1 MTDILRKIGR
11 FWLGDAAPKLP
22 PREIFF
28 SALGAGLGMVAV
40 AWVSRFYIGDASL
53 FLVASMGAATVL
65 FYAAPHSPLAQP
77 WPFVG
82 GHLVSA
88 TVGVTCAYLL
98 DDLALAAALAIS
110 LAILSMLLLRCLHPP
125 GGAVAL
131 LAVLGG
137 DSVRDLGYQFVLM
150 PVAVNVA
157 LMLATVLVVVNL
169 TPGRRYPVGLAVPTK
184 QQQADLD
191 ITASAF
197 DQEDLKAALAQM
209 KTYIDI
215 SQGDLSK
222 IYALAALESKKR
234 RMGFIHC
241 RDIMTHPVLSAEF
254 GTPLGEAWALMHK
267 HKIKSLPVV
276 DRAKRVVGIVT
287 VNDFVK
293 EAHGFSGDGAIH
305 ERLMQLIKR
314 TTALTSDKAEVVGQV
329 MTSPAM
335 TVSEETHILSLVPI
349 FAERGIHHLPV
360 VNDEKRLIGMITR
373 YDVMQALHDHEG
385 LR

>member
-1 MTDILRKIGR
+1 MKDIVQRMGR
-11 FWLGDAAPKLP
+11 FWVGEGAPRLALV
-22 PREIFF
+22 EIFF

-40 AWVSRFYIGDASL
+40 AWVSHYYIGDAGV

-88 TVGVTCAYLL
+88 TVGVTCAYLFESV
-98 DDLALAAALAIS
+98 ALAVALAIA
-110 LAILSMLLLRCLHPP
+110 LAIFLMLLLRCLHPP

-137 DSVRDLGYQFVLM
+137 DSVRDMGYQFVLM
-150 PVAVNVA
+150 PVALNVA
-157 LMLATVLVVVNL
+157 LMLAVVLVIVNL
-169 TPGRRYPVGLAVPTK
+169 TPGRRYPAGLTAPSK

-191 ITASAF
+191 ITESAF
-197 DQEDLKAALAQM
+197 NSADLKAALAQM
-209 KTYIDI
+209 NTYIDV
-215 SQGDLSK
+215 SQNDLSK

-234 RMGFIHC
+234 RMGLIYC
-241 RDIMTHPVLSAEF
+241 RDIMSHPVLSAEF
-254 GTPLGEAWALMHK
+254 GTSLGEAWATMHRN
-267 HKIKSLPVV
+267 KIKSLPVV
-276 DRAKRVVGIVT
+276 DRAKRVIGIVT
-287 VNDFVK
+287 VTDFVK
-293 EAHGFSGDGAIH
+293 EAHDFNEDGAIH

-314 TTALTSDKAEVVGQV
+314 TTTLTSDKAEVVGQV
-329 MTSPAM
+329 MTKPAV

-360 VNDEKRLIGMITR
+360 VNGERRLIGMITR
-373 YDVMQALHDHEG
+373 YDVMQALHEHEG
-385 LR
+385 LT